1 MWAALRAKDAGTEM
15 TVAGSIAKCRDK
27 GGVIFADLRDNTGIL
42 QLIFDDSTEKAVFE
56 KAAGLKSEYVVM
68 AKALCASARPRRIR
82 FPPAKWSCSS
92 PSCAC

>member
-1 MWAALRAKDAGTEM
+1 MESMGNLRRTHYVGALRAKDAGTKM

-56 KAAGLKSEYVVM
+56 
-68 AKALCASARPRRIR
+68 
-82 FPPAKWSCSS
+82 
-92 PSCAC
+92 